1 MMASEDGMGPRK
13 RRKIS
18 PPGAMPYV
26 LHSLFKDVPL
36 ATEHSSDVYI
46 TCVEYWNENLYI
58 GTSAAEILHFVCLP
72 PASPDDAAE
81 PTFILASR
89 LPILFTQNPPEGSG
103 EEGVRQIVILASV
116 NKACVLCNGTVTFYM
131 LPELSPAFGNTKV
144 NHCRWIGG
152 LDLNWDAESDGDPT
166 IMIAVQN
173 RIMLVQIGDEAR
185 RIKKIEFP
193 GCLTAARRGTIAC
206 AADTHSY
213 SLLEVAHQQKIPLFP
228 ISSSNEVFESGHVED
243 MNPAPPTPLKR
254 SPSSSYPTSPPTN
267 LSAHGRSTSL
277 NTFAGMAS
285 PQAQAAQLDR
295 SLSGTPDPFTAT
307 GEPRR
312 SSSEEEG
319 ERRSPRPPGDQD
331 PENQPST
338 NDSLKPLPPLPP
350 STKQSSKPLQPHVVS
365 PTPSEFLLVTGTEE
379 TEPGVGMFVDMDGE
393 VVRGTINF
401 HRFPKSVV
409 VDTENIDQIFHTGED
424 KKEEFILAVIE
435 DEEDGNPRTRLEIQC
450 WDDDPA
456 EIERNKKWLRIPSL
470 GEPRYAQVGLRH
482 TLSSTHLNL
491 NGIGQ
496 LLRMVRLKAATLPP
510 HVASTDSRT
519 QASIE
524 HLQKENELFDPQELT
539 DSGEGSKKTDGSSN
553 HSWEARRD
561 AEEAKFALGLGKTE
575 SSLVVWSGAQIWRVL
590 HNPLVI
596 QLEEGMM
603 QAAHAT
609 EDSHTVLR
617 RDAVLDLLL
626 SIQDT
631 EPKSE
636 AEFIGLG
643 YVKQKA
649 SLMLYGDLLSMP
661 PDDRSD
667 AAIMDTE
674 KALVAGNLDPR
685 LVLLF
690 IPLLRCEILQGPQG
704 IWVHAGLATVA
715 EQYLQHVEK
724 RGVES
729 SGPAASRNPILDMVK
744 RFLLSWQQKR
754 GYGSITDETYVLDS
768 TDAALLHLTLEQ
780 DAYLTQ
786 DQRAASPTRSE
797 LNRLVDNWK
806 GNFDRAVMLLETY
819 KRLYVLS
826 RLYQS
831 QKMSRNVLKT
841 WQRIIDGETDAG
853 GEVSA
858 NGVETQMRRYLVKIK
873 DVQLVE
879 EYGSWLAGRNPNL
892 GIQVFADNSSRVRLD
907 PAHVVTLLK
916 ERAPNAVQFYLEH
929 LVFAKNYTQYADDL
943 ISYYLDTVLSV
954 LESSPEARTSLAE
967 SYSTYRA
974 LRAPK
979 PTYLNFITE
988 NTPAEPWWRS
998 RLRLLQLLGG
1008 ISSSQF
1014 SSQPIPTG
1022 ISYSIPNVLA
1032 RIEPYQNELVSECII
1047 LDGLQGHHSPAIRL
1061 LTHGLGDYDSAIRYC
1076 LFGGPRSSST
1086 STGTLPELADYNLQK
1101 TLFRHL
1107 LDEFLHI
1114 RDLSD
1119 RIERTSDLLARF
1131 AAWYDVREVLDL
1143 VPEGWSV
1150 DILSGF
1156 LAHVFRD
1163 LVSQTRETRIERALS
1178 AGLHLRIAAEYIDG
1192 MEKAGPWIEETEG
1205 VRRLKDAKPR
1215 RVDLPQTDGPSDAV
1229 SDDSTEFG
1237 DTVGPTSGE
1246 VGQ

>member
-1 MMASEDGMGPRK
+1 
-13 RRKIS
+13 
-18 PPGAMPYV
+18 
-26 LHSLFKDVPL
+26 
-36 ATEHSSDVYI
+36 
-46 TCVEYWNENLYI
+46 
-58 GTSAAEILHFVCLP
+58 
-72 PASPDDAAE
+72 
-81 PTFILASR
+81 
-89 LPILFTQNPPEGSG
+89 
-103 EEGVRQIVILASV
+103 
-116 NKACVLCNGTVTFYM
+116 M

-152 LDLNWDAESDGDPT
+152 LDLNWDAETGEDPT

-254 SPSSSYPTSPPTN
+254 SPSSSYPTSPSIN
-267 LSAHGRSTSL
+267 LSAHSRSTSL
-277 NTFAGMAS
+277 NTFAGMPS

-295 SLSGTPDPFTAT
+295 SSSGTPDPFTAT

-312 SSSEEEG
+312 SSSEEREG
-319 ERRSPRPPGDQD
+319 KRSPRPPDDQD
-331 PENQPST
+331 PENQSST

-350 STKQSSKPLQPHVVS
+350 STKQSSKRLQPHVVS

-409 VDTENIDQIFHTGED
+409 VDTENINQIFQTGED
-424 KKEEFILAVIE
+424 TKEEFVLAVIE
-435 DEEDGNPRTRLEIQC
+435 DEQDGKSRTRLEIQR
-450 WDDDPA
+450 WDDDPG
-456 EIERNKKWLRIPSL
+456 EIERNKRWLEIPCP
-470 GEPRYAQVGLRH
+470 GESQSAQVGLRH
-482 TLSSTHLNL
+482 TISPSHLDL
-491 NGIGQ
+491 NEIGK
-496 LLRMVRLKAATLPP
+496 LLRMVRLKNSTLPP
-510 HVASTDSRT
+510 HVAVTDSRT

-524 HLQKENELFDPQELT
+524 HLQKEKELFDSHELT
-539 DSGEGSKKTDGSSN
+539 DSEGSKKTDGSSN
-553 HSWEARRD
+553 HGWEAQRD
-561 AEEAKFALGLGKTE
+561 AEEAKFALGLGKTQ
-575 SSLVVWSGAQIWRVL
+575 SSLVMWSGSQIWRVL
-590 HNPLVI
+590 HNPLVV
-596 QLEEGMM
+596 QLEEAL
-603 QAAHAT
+603 QTAQVA
-609 EDSHTVLR
+609 EDSEHTMLR

-626 SIQDT
+626 SMQDT

-667 AAIMDTE
+667 TAIDGTE

-690 IPLLRCEILQGPQG
+690 IPLLRCEVLQGPQG
-704 IWVHAGLATVA
+704 IWIHAGLATIT
-715 EQYLQHVEK
+715 EKYIQQVEK
-724 RGVES
+724 IGVES
-729 SGPAASRNPILDMVK
+729 SGLTASRNSVLDMVR

-831 QKMSRNVLKT
+831 RKMSRNVLKT
-841 WQRIIDGETDAG
+841 WQRIVDGETDAG

-879 EYGSWLAGRNPNL
+879 EYGSWLADRNPKL
-892 GIQVFADNSSRVRLD
+892 GIQVFADNSSRVRLE
-907 PAHVVTLLK
+907 PANVVALLK

-929 LVFAKNYTQYADDL
+929 LVFAKN
-943 ISYYLDTVLSV
+943 
-954 LESSPEARTSLAE
+954 
-967 SYSTYRA
+967 
-974 LRAPK
+974 
-979 PTYLNFITE
+979 
-988 NTPAEPWWRS
+988 
-998 RLRLLQLLGG
+998 
-1008 ISSSQF
+1008 
-1014 SSQPIPTG
+1014 
-1022 ISYSIPNVLA
+1022 
-1032 RIEPYQNELVSECII
+1032 
-1047 LDGLQGHHSPAIRL
+1047 
-1061 LTHGLGDYDSAIRYC
+1061 
-1076 LFGGPRSSST
+1076 
-1086 STGTLPELADYNLQK
+1086 
-1101 TLFRHL
+1101 
-1107 LDEFLHI
+1107 
-1114 RDLSD
+1114 
-1119 RIERTSDLLARF
+1119 
-1131 AAWYDVREVLDL
+1131 
-1143 VPEGWSV
+1143 
-1150 DILSGF
+1150 
-1156 LAHVFRD
+1156 
-1163 LVSQTRETRIERALS
+1163 
-1178 AGLHLRIAAEYIDG
+1178 
-1192 MEKAGPWIEETEG
+1192 
-1205 VRRLKDAKPR
+1205 VRRL
-1215 RVDLPQTDGPSDAV
+1215 LSW
-1229 SDDSTEFG
+1229 FLNIY
-1237 DTVGPTSGE
+1237 
-1246 VGQ
+1246 

>member
-1 MMASEDGMGPRK
+1 MMASGDGIGPRK

-18 PPGAMPYV
+18 PPGTIPYV
-26 LHSLFKDVPL
+26 LHSLFEDVPL
-36 ATEHSSDVYI
+36 ATEDSSDVYI

-72 PASPDDAAE
+72 PASPDEAAE

-89 LPILFTQNPPEGSG
+89 LPILFAHTPPAGSDQ
-103 EEGVRQIVILASV
+103 EGVRQIVVLSSV

-131 LPELSPAFGNTKV
+131 LPELSPAFGATKV

-152 LDLNWDAESDGDPT
+152 LDLNWDAESGEDPT

-243 MNPAPPTPLKR
+243 MNPAPRTPLKR
-254 SPSSSYPTSPPTN
+254 SPSSSYPTSLPSDN
-267 LSAHGRSTSL
+267 SVHGRSTSL
-277 NTFAGMAS
+277 NTFVGMLS

-295 SLSGTPDPFTAT
+295 SPSGTPDPFTST

-312 SSSEEEG
+312 SSSEEREG
-319 ERRSPRPPGDQD
+319 KSSPRLPSDQEPD
-331 PENQPST
+331 NKSPT

-350 STKQSSKPLQPHVVS
+350 QIKQGSKRLQPHVVS
-365 PTPSEFLLVTGTEE
+365 PTPAEFLLVTGTEE
-379 TEPGVGMFVDMDGE
+379 TGPGVGMFVDMDGE

-409 VDTENIDQIFHTGED
+409 IDTNEHDEMFQTR
-424 KKEEFILAVIE
+424 EEYVLAVIE
-435 DEEDGNPRTRLEIQC
+435 DEDAGRSRTRLEIQR
-450 WDDDPA
+450 WDDDPG
-456 EIERNKKWLRIPSL
+456 EIERTKSWLEIPPP
-470 GEPRYAQVGLRH
+470 GETQSTQIGLRH
-482 TLSSTHLNL
+482 TLSPSHLEL
-491 NGIGQ
+491 NEIGQ
-496 LLRMVRLKAATLPP
+496 LLRMVRLKNPMLPP
-510 HVASTDSRT
+510 HVSVADSRT

-524 HLQKENELFDPQELT
+524 HSQKEKELFDPQELT
-539 DSGEGSKKTDGSSN
+539 DSDGSRKNDSPA
-553 HSWEARRD
+553 SQGWEAQRD
-561 AEEAKFALGLGKTE
+561 AEEAKFAHGLGKVQ
-575 SSLVVWSGAQIWRVL
+575 SSLVVWSGSQIWRVL
-590 HNPLVI
+590 QNPLIV
-596 QLEEGMM
+596 QLEDTLQRAQE
-603 QAAHAT
+603 T
-609 EDSHTVLR
+609 EESEHTVLR
-617 RDAVLDLLL
+617 RDAILDLLL
-626 SIQDT
+626 SIQNT
-631 EPKSE
+631 EPKTE
-636 AEFIGLG
+636 AEFIGLS

-649 SLMLYGDLLSMP
+649 SLMLYGDLLSMQS
-661 PDDRSD
+661 DDRN
-667 AAIMDTE
+667 AMAIDGTE
-674 KALVAGNLDPR
+674 KALLAGNLDPR
-685 LVLLF
+685 LALLF
-690 IPLLRCEILQGPQG
+690 IPLLRCEVLQGPQG
-704 IWVHAGLATVA
+704 IWIHAGLASMA
-715 EQYLQHVEK
+715 EKYIEQVGK
-724 RGVES
+724 IGVES
-729 SGPAASRNPILDMVK
+729 SGLDASRSPILNMVK

-780 DAYLTQ
+780 DAYLTR
-786 DQRAASPTRSE
+786 DQRIESPIRPE

-841 WQRIIDGETDAG
+841 WRRIVDGETDAG

-892 GIQVFADNSSRVRLD
+892 GIQVFADNASRVRLEPTD
-907 PAHVVTLLK
+907 VVALLK
-916 ERAPNAVQFYLEH
+916 ERAPNAVQVYLEH
-929 LVFAKNYTQYADDL
+929 LVFAKNYTQYVDDL

-954 LESSPEARTSLAE
+954 LESSPEARASLAD

-979 PTYLNFITE
+979 PTYLNFIIE
-988 NTPAEPWWRS
+988 NTPAEPWWQS

-1014 SSQPIPTG
+1014 SSQPLPTG
-1022 ISYSIPNVLA
+1022 ISYSIPNVLT
-1032 RIEPYQNELVSECII
+1032 RIEPFQNELVSECII
-1047 LDGLQGHHSPAIRL
+1047 LDGLQGRHGPALHL

-1076 LFGGPRSSST
+1076 LFGGPRSSSS
-1086 STGTLPELADYNLQK
+1086 STGTPPELADYTLQS

-1114 RDLSD
+1114 EDLSD

-1131 AAWYDVREVLDL
+1131 AAWFDVREVLDL
-1143 VPEGWSV
+1143 VPEDWSV
-1150 DILSGF
+1150 DILGGF
-1156 LAHVFRD
+1156 FVHVFRT
-1163 LVSQTRETRIERALS
+1163 LVSQSRETRIERALG
-1178 AGLHLRIAAEYIDG
+1178 AGLNLRVGAEYIDG
-1192 MEKAGPWIEETEG
+1192 MEKVGPWVEEAEG
-1205 VRRLKDAKPR
+1205 VRRLKDAEPR
-1215 RVDLPQTDGPSDAV
+1215 RVSLPTDDPDQA
-1229 SDDSTEFG
+1229 SDDSEFG
-1237 DTVGPTSGE
+1237 DTVGPTPGE
-1246 VGQ
+1246 VAQ

>member
-1 MMASEDGMGPRK
+1 MASDDGIGPRK
-13 RRKIS
+13 RRKVS
-18 PPGAMPYV
+18 PPGTVPYL
-26 LHSLFKDVPL
+26 LHSLFEDVPL

-72 PASPDDAAE
+72 PASPDEAAE

-89 LPILFTQNPPEGSG
+89 LPILFAQSPPPGSDQ
-103 EEGVRQIVILASV
+103 EGVRQIVVLSSV

-131 LPELSPAFGNTKV
+131 LPELSPAFGATKV
-144 NHCRWIGG
+144 NNCRWIGG
-152 LDLNWDAESDGDPT
+152 LDLNWDAEEGEDPT
-166 IMIAVQN
+166 VMIAVQN

-206 AADTHSY
+206 AADSHSY

-243 MNPAPPTPLKR
+243 MNPAPQTPLKR
-254 SPSSSYPTSPPTN
+254 SPSSSLPYLPT
-267 LSAHGRSTSL
+267 
-277 NTFAGMAS
+277 
-285 PQAQAAQLDR
+285 D
-295 SLSGTPDPFTAT
+295 
-307 GEPRR
+307 
-312 SSSEEEG
+312 
-319 ERRSPRPPGDQD
+319 
-331 PENQPST
+331 
-338 NDSLKPLPPLPP
+338 LKPLPPLPP
-350 STKQSSKPLQPHVVS
+350 PTKQGSKRLQPHVVS

-409 VDTENIDQIFHTGED
+409 VDTNED
-424 KKEEFILAVIE
+424 DEMLQTSGGAKEEFVLAVIE
-435 DEEDGNPRTRLEIQC
+435 DEDAGKVRTRLEIQR
-450 WDDDPA
+450 WDDDPG
-456 EIERNKKWLRIPSL
+456 ETERTKSWIEIPSP
-470 GEPRYAQVGLRH
+470 GEPRPTQVGLRH
-482 TLSSTHLNL
+482 TLSASHLEL
-491 NGIGQ
+491 NKIGQ
-496 LLRMVRLKAATLPP
+496 LLRMVRFKSLTLPA
-510 HVASTDSRT
+510 HVSIADSRT

-524 HLQKENELFDPQELT
+524 HSQKEKELFDSQELT
-539 DSGEGSKKTDGSSN
+539 DSEGSKKSDGSAN
-553 HSWEARRD
+553 QGWEAQRNK
-561 AEEAKFALGLGKTE
+561 EEAKFAHGLGKVQ
-575 SSLVVWSGAQIWRVL
+575 SNLVVWSGSHIWRVL
-590 HNPLVI
+590 QNPLIV
-596 QLEEGMM
+596 QLDDTLQKAQETEES
-603 QAAHAT
+603 
-609 EDSHTVLR
+609 ENIVLR

-626 SIQDT
+626 SVQDT
-631 EPKSE
+631 EPKTE
-636 AEFIGLG
+636 AEFIGLS

-649 SLMLYGDLLSMP
+649 SLMLYGDLLSMQ
-661 PDDRSD
+661 PDDRN
-667 AAIMDTE
+667 ATAIDGTE
-674 KALVAGNLDPR
+674 KALLAGNLDPR
-685 LVLLF
+685 LALLF
-690 IPLLRCEILQGPQG
+690 IPLLRCEVLQGPQG
-704 IWVHAGLATVA
+704 IWTHAGLASMA
-715 EQYLQHVEK
+715 EKYIEQVGK
-724 RGVES
+724 IGVES
-729 SGPAASRNPILDMVK
+729 SGLDAARSPVLNMVK

-786 DQRAASPTRSE
+786 DQRAASPIRPE

-841 WQRIIDGETDAG
+841 WRRIVDGETDAG

-892 GIQVFADNSSRVRLD
+892 GIQVFADNASRVRLE
-907 PAHVVTLLK
+907 PADVVALLK
-916 ERAPNAVQFYLEH
+916 ERAPNAVQVYLEH

-954 LESSPEARTSLAE
+954 LESSPEARASLAD

-979 PTYLNFITE
+979 ATYLNFIIE
-988 NTPAEPWWRS
+988 NTPVEPWWQS

-1014 SSQPIPTG
+1014 TSQPLPTG
-1022 ISYSIPNVLA
+1022 ISYSIPNVLT
-1032 RIEPYQNELVSECII
+1032 RIEPFQNELVSECII
-1047 LDGLQGHHSPAIRL
+1047 LDGLQGHHGPALRL

-1076 LFGGPRSSST
+1076 LFGGPRSSSSS
-1086 STGTLPELADYNLQK
+1086 STGTPPELADYNLQSQ
-1101 TLFRHL
+1101 LFRHL

-1114 RDLSD
+1114 EDLSD

-1131 AAWYDVREVLDL
+1131 AAWFDVREVLDL
-1143 VPEGWSV
+1143 VPEDWSV
-1150 DILSGF
+1150 DILGGF
-1156 LAHVFRD
+1156 FVHVFRT

-1178 AGLHLRIAAEYIDG
+1178 AGLNLRIGAEYIDG
-1192 MEKAGPWIEETEG
+1192 MEKVGPWVEEAEG
-1205 VRRLKDAKPR
+1205 VRRLKDAQPR
-1215 RVDLPQTDGPSDAV
+1215 QVSLATNDPGDGA
-1229 SDDSTEFG
+1229 SDDSAEFG

>member
-1 MMASEDGMGPRK
+1 MASDDGIGPRK
-13 RRKIS
+13 KRKTSS
-18 PPGAMPYV
+18 PGTVPYV
-26 LHSLFKDVPL
+26 LHSLFADVPI

-46 TCVEYWNENLYI
+46 TSVEYWNENLYI

-72 PASPDDAAE
+72 PASPDESAE

-89 LPILFTQNPPEGSG
+89 LPIPFSQRPPVGSDQ
-103 EEGVRQIVILASV
+103 GVRQIVILSSV

-152 LDLNWDAESDGDPT
+152 LDLNRDAEEDGDPT

-228 ISSSNEVFESGHVED
+228 ISSSSEVFESGHVED

-254 SPSSSYPTSPPTN
+254 SPSESYPHSPPTDTPG
-267 LSAHGRSTSL
+267 HGRSTSL
-277 NTFAGMAS
+277 NQFVGMLS

-295 SLSGTPDPFTAT
+295 SPSGTPDPFTAT

-312 SSSEEEG
+312 SSSEERDGNE
-319 ERRSPRPPGDQD
+319 SPDS
-331 PENQPST
+331 PENKDPDNQSPT
-338 NDSLKPLPPLPP
+338 NDNVKPLPPLPP
-350 STKQSSKPLQPHVVS
+350 STKQGSKRLQPHVVS

-409 VDTENIDQIFHTGED
+409 IDTNQDDQIFQSSEET
-424 KKEEFILAVIE
+424 KEEFVLAIIE
-435 DEEDGNPRTRLEIQC
+435 DEEDGKTRTRLEIQR
-450 WDDDPA
+450 WYDDPG
-456 EIERNKKWLRIPSL
+456 EIERNRKWLEIPSP
-470 GEPRYAQVGLRH
+470 GEAESAQVGLRH
-482 TLSSTHLNL
+482 TLSASSFELNA
-491 NGIGQ
+491 IGQ
-496 LLRMVRLKAATLPP
+496 LLRMIRLKSPSLPP
-510 HVASTDSRT
+510 HVAVADSRT
-519 QASIE
+519 HASIE
-524 HLQKENELFDPQELT
+524 HLQKEKELFESPDVT
-539 DSGEGSKKTDGSSN
+539 DSEGSKKSDGQTQ
-553 HSWEARRD
+553 EAQRD
-561 AEEAKFALGLGKTE
+561 AEEAKFAHGLGKIQ
-575 SSLVVWSGAQIWRVL
+575 SGLVMWSGSQIWRVL
-590 HNPLVI
+590 HNPLII
-596 QLEEGMM
+596 QLEDTLQKAQET
-603 QAAHAT
+603 AD
-609 EDSHTVLR
+609 DSEHTVLQ
-617 RDAVLDLLL
+617 RDAVTNLLL
-626 SIQDT
+626 SIQGT
-631 EPKSE
+631 EPKTES
-636 AEFIGLG
+636 EFIGLS

-649 SLMLYGDLLSMP
+649 SLMLFGDILSMQP
-661 PDDRSD
+661 EERSS
-667 AAIMDTE
+667 AAIDETE

-685 LVLLF
+685 LALLF
-690 IPLLRCEILQGPQG
+690 IPLLRCEVLQGPQG
-704 IWVHAGLATVA
+704 VWIHAGLSTIT
-715 EQYLQHVEK
+715 EQYLQQVSK
-724 RGVES
+724 IGVET
-729 SGPAASRNPILDMVK
+729 SGFDASRNPILNMVK

-754 GYGSITDETYVLDS
+754 GYGSITDETFVLDS

-780 DAYLTQ
+780 DAYLTP

-797 LNRLVDNWK
+797 LNKLVDNWK

-841 WQRIIDGETDAG
+841 WRRIVDGETDAG

-879 EYGSWLAGRNPNL
+879 EYGSWLAGRNPEL
-892 GIQVFADNSSRVRLD
+892 GIQVFADNASRVRLE
-907 PAHVVTLLK
+907 PADVVALLK
-916 ERAPNAVQFYLEH
+916 ERAPNAVQVYLEH

-954 LESSPEARTSLAE
+954 LESSPEARASLAD

-979 PTYLNFITE
+979 PTYFNFITE
-988 NTPAEPWWRS
+988 NRPAESWWQS

-1008 ISSSQF
+1008 VSSSQF
-1014 SSQPIPTG
+1014 SSQPLPTG
-1022 ISYSIPNVLA
+1022 ISYSIPNVLT
-1032 RIEPYQNELVSECII
+1032 RIEPFQNELVSECII
-1047 LDGLQGHHSPAIRL
+1047 LDGLQGHHGPALRL

-1076 LFGGPRSSST
+1076 VFGGPRSSST
-1086 STGTLPELADYNLQK
+1086 GTPELADYDLQC
-1101 TLFRHL
+1101 TLFHHL

-1114 RDLSD
+1114 EDLSD

-1131 AAWYDVREVLDL
+1131 AAWFDVREVLDL
-1143 VPEGWSV
+1143 VPEDWSV
-1150 DILSGF
+1150 DILGGF
-1156 LAHVFRD
+1156 FVHVFRA
-1163 LVSQTRETRIERALS
+1163 LVSQSRESRIERALS
-1178 AGLHLRIAAEYIDG
+1178 AGLNLRIGAELIDG
-1192 MEKAGPWIEETEG
+1192 MEKAGPWIEQAEG
-1205 VRRLKDAKPR
+1205 VRRLKDSPPR
-1215 RVDLPQTDGPSDAV
+1215 DSNETDS
-1229 SDDSTEFG
+1229 EFG
-1237 DTVGPTSGE
+1237 DTVGPSGE
-1246 VGQ
+1246 VGQVDQ

>member
-1 MMASEDGMGPRK
+1 MGSDDGIGPRK
-13 RRKIS
+13 RRKTS
-18 PPGAMPYV
+18 PPVAVPYL
-26 LHSLFKDVPL
+26 LHSLFGDVPL
-36 ATEHSSDVYI
+36 ATEHSDNVYI

-72 PASPDDAAE
+72 PSSPDETAE

-89 LPILFTQNPPEGSG
+89 LPILFAQSPPAGTDQ
-103 EEGVRQIVILASV
+103 EGVRQIVLLSSV

-131 LPELSPAFGNTKV
+131 LPELSPAFGATKV

-152 LDLNWDAESDGDPT
+152 LDLNWDAEEGENPT

-243 MNPAPPTPLKR
+243 MNPAPRTPLKR
-254 SPSSSYPTSPPTN
+254 SPSSSYPASPP
-267 LSAHGRSTSL
+267 SDASGHGRSNSM
-277 NTFAGMAS
+277 NTFVGMLS

-295 SLSGTPDPFTAT
+295 SPSGTPDPFTST

-312 SSSEEEG
+312 SSSEERDG
-319 ERRSPRPPGDQD
+319 KSSPKPPSD
-331 PENQPST
+331 PESDNKSPT

-350 STKQSSKPLQPHVVS
+350 PTKQGKRLQPHVVS

-409 VDTENIDQIFHTGED
+409 IDTNENDEMFQTSED
-424 KKEEFILAVIE
+424 AKEEFVLAVIE
-435 DEEDGNPRTRLEIQC
+435 DEDGGKFRTRLEIQR
-450 WDDDPA
+450 WDDDPG
-456 EIERNKKWLRIPSL
+456 EIERTKSWLEIPSP
-470 GEPRYAQVGLRH
+470 GETQSQVGLRH
-482 TLSSTHLNL
+482 TLSPSHLEL
-491 NGIGQ
+491 NEIGQ
-496 LLRMVRLKAATLPP
+496 LLRMVRLKNPTLPP
-510 HVASTDSRT
+510 HVSVADSRT
-519 QASIE
+519 EASIE
-524 HLQKENELFDPQELT
+524 HSQKEKELFDSQELA
-539 DSGEGSKKTDGSSN
+539 DSEGIKKSDGSATQG
-553 HSWEARRD
+553 WEAQRN
-561 AEEAKFALGLGKTE
+561 AEEAKFARGLGKVQ
-575 SSLVVWSGAQIWRVL
+575 SSLVMWSGSQIWRVL
-590 HNPLVI
+590 HNPLIV
-596 QLEEGMM
+596 QLEDTLQRAQE
-603 QAAHAT
+603 T
-609 EDSHTVLR
+609 EENEHTVLR
-617 RDAVLDLLL
+617 RDAILDLLL
-626 SIQDT
+626 SVQNT
-631 EPKSE
+631 EPKTE
-636 AEFIGLG
+636 AEFIGLS

-649 SLMLYGDLLSMP
+649 SLMLYGDLLSMQ
-661 PDDRSD
+661 PDDRD
-667 AAIMDTE
+667 ATAIDGTE
-674 KALVAGNLDPR
+674 KALLAGNLDPR
-685 LVLLF
+685 LALLF
-690 IPLLRCEILQGPQG
+690 IPLLRCEVLQGPQG
-704 IWVHAGLATVA
+704 IWIHAGLASMA
-715 EQYLQHVEK
+715 EQYLEQVGK
-724 RGVES
+724 IGIES
-729 SGPAASRNPILDMVK
+729 SGLDASRSPVLNMVK

-780 DAYLTQ
+780 DAYLTR
-786 DQRAASPTRSE
+786 DQRAASPIRAE
-797 LNRLVDNWK
+797 LNKLVDNWK

-831 QKMSRNVLKT
+831 RKMARNVLKT
-841 WQRIIDGETDAG
+841 WQRIVDGETDAG

-858 NGVETQMRRYLVKIK
+858 DGVETQMRRYLVKIK

-892 GIQVFADNSSRVRLD
+892 GIQIFADNASRVRLE
-907 PAHVVTLLK
+907 PADVVALLK
-916 ERAPNAVQFYLEH
+916 ERAPNAVQVYLEH

-943 ISYYLDTVLSV
+943 ISYYLDKVLSV
-954 LESSPEARTSLAE
+954 LESSPEARASLAE

-979 PTYLNFITE
+979 PTYLNFIIE
-988 NTPAEPWWRS
+988 NTPTEPWWQS

-1008 ISSSQF
+1008 ISGSRF
-1014 SSQPIPTG
+1014 TSQPLPTG
-1022 ISYSIPNVLA
+1022 ISYSIPNVLT
-1032 RIEPYQNELVSECII
+1032 RIEPFQNELVSECII
-1047 LDGLQGHHSPAIRL
+1047 LDGLQGHHSPALHL

-1076 LFGGPRSSST
+1076 VFGGPRSSSS
-1086 STGTLPELADYNLQK
+1086 STGILPELADYTLQT

-1114 RDLSD
+1114 EDVSD

-1131 AAWYDVREVLDL
+1131 AAWFDVREVLEL
-1143 VPEGWSV
+1143 VPEDWSV
-1150 DILSGF
+1150 DILGGF
-1156 LAHVFRD
+1156 FVHVFRT
-1163 LVSQTRETRIERALS
+1163 LVSQNRETRIERALS
-1178 AGLHLRIAAEYIDG
+1178 AGLNLRIAAEYIDG
-1192 MEKAGPWIEETEG
+1192 TEKVGPWVEEAEG
-1205 VRRLKDAKPR
+1205 VRRLKDAEPR
-1215 RVDLPQTDGPSDAV
+1215 RVSLPDDHSDA
-1229 SDDSTEFG
+1229 SDDSAEFG
-1237 DTVGPTSGE
+1237 ETVGPTSGE

>member
-1 MMASEDGMGPRK
+1 MASEDAIGPRK

-18 PPGAMPYV
+18 PPGTIPYV
-26 LHSLFKDVPL
+26 LHSLFEDVPL

-89 LPILFTQNPPEGSG
+89 LPILFTQSPPADGG
-103 EEGVRQIVILASV
+103 QEGVRQIVILASV

-144 NHCRWIGG
+144 NNCRWIGG
-152 LDLNWDAESDGDPT
+152 LDLNWDAETDGDPT

-277 NTFAGMAS
+277 NTFVGMPS
-285 PQAQAAQLDR
+285 PQAQPAQLDR

-312 SSSEEEG
+312 SSSSKREERG
-319 ERRSPRPPGDQD
+319 SPRPPDDQD
-331 PENQPST
+331 PGNQPST
-338 NDSLKPLPPLPP
+338 NDGLKPLPPLPP
-350 STKQSSKPLQPHVVS
+350 STKQSSKRLQPHVVS

-409 VDTENIDQIFHTGED
+409 IDTENINQIFQTGDD
-424 KKEEFILAVIE
+424 KTEEFILAVIE
-435 DEEDGNPRTRLEIQC
+435 DEENGKSRTRLEIQC
-450 WDDDPA
+450 WDDDPTEMERHKRWL
-456 EIERNKKWLRIPSL
+456 EIPCPDESQSV
-470 GEPRYAQVGLRH
+470 QVGLGR
-482 TLSSTHLNL
+482 TLSPSHLGL
-491 NGIGQ
+491 NGIAQ
-496 LLRMVRLKAATLPP
+496 LLRMVRLKSPTLPP
-510 HVASTDSRT
+510 HVALTDSRT

-524 HLQKENELFDPQELT
+524 HLQKENELFDSHELT
-539 DSGEGSKKTDGSSN
+539 DSEGSKKTDN
-553 HSWEARRD
+553 HSWEAQRD
-561 AEEAKFALGLGKTE
+561 AEEAKFALGLGKTQ
-575 SSLVVWSGAQIWRVL
+575 SSLVVWSGSRIWRVL
-590 HNPLVI
+590 HSPLVV
-596 QLEEGMM
+596 QLEESL
-603 QAAHAT
+603 QAAQVT
-609 EDSHTVLR
+609 EDRHTVLR
-617 RDAVLDLLL
+617 REVILDLLL

-667 AAIMDTE
+667 TAIKGTE

-704 IWVHAGLATVA
+704 IWIHAGLANTA
-715 EQYLQHVEK
+715 EKYLKQVEEI
-724 RGVES
+724 GVES
-729 SGPAASRNPILDMVK
+729 SGPAASRNPVLDMVR

-768 TDAALLHLTLEQ
+768 TDVALLHLTLEQ
-780 DAYLTQ
+780 DAYLTR

-806 GNFDRAVMLLETY
+806 GNFDRAVVLLETY

-841 WQRIIDGETDAG
+841 WQRIVDGETDAG

-879 EYGSWLAGRNPNL
+879 EYGSWLAARNPHL
-892 GIQVFADNSSRVRLD
+892 GIQVFADNSSRVKLE
-907 PAHVVTLLK
+907 PTNIVTLLK
-916 ERAPNAVQFYLEH
+916 ERAPNAVQVYLEH

-954 LESSPEARTSLAE
+954 LEASPEARASLAE

-988 NTPAEPWWRS
+988 NTPAEPWWQS

-1022 ISYSIPNVLA
+1022 ISYSIPAVLA

-1047 LDGLQGHHSPAIRL
+1047 LDGLQGHHSPALRL

-1086 STGTLPELADYNLQK
+1086 STGAPPELADYNLQK

-1114 RDLSD
+1114 QDQSD

-1150 DILSGF
+1150 DILGGF

-1163 LVSQTRETRIERALS
+1163 LVSQTREARIERALS

-1192 MEKAGPWIEETEG
+1192 MEKAGPWIEEAEG
-1205 VRRLKDAKPR
+1205 VRRLKDAAPR
-1215 RVDLPQTDGPSDAV
+1215 RADLPQTDGHSDAV
-1229 SDDSTEFG
+1229 SGDSTEFG
-1237 DTVGPTSGE
+1237 ETVGPTSRG